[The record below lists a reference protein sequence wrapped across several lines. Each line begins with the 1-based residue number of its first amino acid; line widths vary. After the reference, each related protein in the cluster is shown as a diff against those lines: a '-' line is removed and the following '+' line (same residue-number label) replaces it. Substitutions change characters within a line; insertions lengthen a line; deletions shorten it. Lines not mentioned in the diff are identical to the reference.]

1 MLYSQAR
8 SLPYRAQLGAA
19 PFLWRREPVHTLLL
33 AHRLLGMLLE
43 QLQQSLSASS
53 RELPRG
59 QPSAWDTG
67 AGLDRR
73 DRVRV
78 LGDRLGDHTHPFSGV
93 VGFVLTLHVLPSH
106 PSVLYRNF

>member
-1 MLYSQAR
+1 M
-8 SLPYRAQLGAA
+8 P
-19 PFLWRREPVHTLLL
+19 LLV
-33 AHRLLGMLLE
+33 HRLLGVLLE

-93 VGFVLTLHVLPSH
+93 VRLVLALHVLSSH